1 MHRAS
6 SFLKLLVAAVFVA
19 ALSVAGAST
28 AGAQT
33 PEVCQV
39 YATTASIGSTP
50 ASVAAGAVIQVSG
63 SGFPANY
70 PLVIFLNGTKIRD
83 ITTDATGAFS
93 FPYTTTSAE
102 AGRQLLFST
111 NFCAKTLTTIVEVSS
126 TTGSNTGGG
135 TSSGGG
141 GTSGTGT
148 SGTGSTSLPPTGAD
162 SADVAR
168 IGVLLLAGGAVAVA
182 ATRRRRQANTT
193 I

>member
-1 MHRAS
+1 MKRAS
-6 SFLKLLVAAVFVA
+6 SILKLVAVAVFVA
-19 ALSVAGAST
+19 ALSATGAGT
-28 AGAQT
+28 AGAQSA
-33 PEVCQV
+33 EICEV
-39 YATTASIGSTP
+39 YAATASIGSTP
-50 ASVAAGAVIQVSG
+50 ASVAAGQVIQVSG
-63 SGFPANY
+63 SGFPGNY
-70 PLVIFLNGTKIRD
+70 DLVIFLNGTKIRD
-83 ITTDATGAFS
+83 ITTDAAGFFS

-141 GTSGTGT
+141 STGGTGST
-148 SGTGSTSLPPTGAD
+148 GTGSTSLPPTGAD
-162 SADVAR
+162 SADFAR
-168 IGVLLLAGGAVAVA
+168 IGVLLVAGGAVAVA